1 MAMKKVGG
9 PAMNVTR
16 SRSTSD
22 SACSGSKRRTSTAR
36 IPEAPGT
43 STPLSSPETWAIG
56 AGINTAS
63 AGPSPC
69 TRVISAAFQL
79 SPRWVCS
86 TALGVPVEPDVNST
100 NATSEV
106 RAGHAAAG
114 TGSPPRASASA
125 AGSDSALLVELD
137 DEARPDLGQRG
148 FDLGRPKECS
158 TGAAT
163 APRRQQARVEDRG
176 GQAVGQ
182 LPGDGVA
189 SPDSPCAQAPRHC
202 GHERRRPGRR
212 SGGLAVD
219 HLAATGCQRARRGSG
234 RPRHR
239 RAVGR
244 SGPGAAPTWLAAGS
258 PWQATIPGW
267 PLRWPRCRVRTCGA
281 AWISR

>member
-36 IPEAPGT
+36 MPVAPGT
-43 STPLSSPETWAIG
+43 STPLSRPETWAIG

-63 AGPSPC
+63 EGASEC
-69 TRVISAAFQL
+69 TRVVSDAFQL

-100 NATSEV
+100 NATSES
-106 RAGHAAAG
+106 RAGQVSAG

-137 DEARPDLGQRG
+137 HEARADLRQGG
-148 FDLGRPKECS
+148 VDLGRPEGVQYRRGH
-158 TGAAT
+158 GAETPAGSG
-163 APRRQQARVEDRG
+163 QDHG
-176 GQAVGQ
+176 GHAVGQ

-189 SPDSPCAQAPRHC
+189 PPDTP
-202 GHERRRPGRR
+202 
-212 SGGLAVD
+212 
-219 HLAATGCQRARRGSG
+219 
-234 RPRHR
+234 
-239 RAVGR
+239 
-244 SGPGAAPTWLAAGS
+244 
-258 PWQATIPGW
+258 
-267 PLRWPRCRVRTCGA
+267 
-281 AWISR
+281 

>member
-16 SRSTSD
+16 SCSTSD
-22 SACSGSKRRTSTAR
+22 RACSGSKRRTSTAR

-56 AGINTAS
+56 AGISTAS

-106 RAGHAAAG
+106 RAGQAAAG
-114 TGSPPRASASA
+114 TGSPPRASVSAVGSDRASCSSSTTRRGPTWVSA
-125 AGSDSALLVELD
+125 ASTSE
-137 DEARPDLGQRG
+137 
-148 FDLGRPKECS
+148 RPKECS

-163 APRRQQARVEDRG
+163 APRRQHALVSTMAARLLGSCQATVSPGRTPRVRRPPETVATSALAPAALSR
-176 GQAVGQ
+176 
-182 LPGDGVA
+182 A
-189 SPDSPCAQAPRHC
+189 SPSTTSPAWAV
-202 GHERRRPGRR
+202 R
-212 SGGLAVD
+212 SAS
-219 HLAATGCQRARRGSG
+219 R
-234 RPRHR
+234 
-239 RAVGR
+239 VGT
-244 SGPGAAPTWLAAGS
+244 SQAAPG
-258 PWQATIPGW
+258 
-267 PLRWPRCRVRTCGA
+267 CR
-281 AWISR
+281 